1 MDWLTVLGIVA
12 FAIGLLLSIALH
24 EIGHLVPAKL
34 FGVKVSQYMVGF
46 GNTVWSRRRGDTEY
60 GIKAIPLGGYV
71 RMVGM
76 FPPEPGA
83 DPRRLRRTSTG
94 PFQALIEDAR
104 RASKEEIKPGD
115 EDRVFYRKAWWK
127 KLIVMLGGPAMNVVI
142 AAVLAG
148 AVLMVYGNPAEPEL
162 RPVVSEVSACVI
174 PVADGDRQCTAAD
187 PPTPAA
193 EAGFQP
199 GDRLVSFGS
208 RPVTSWSVAQD
219 LIREHDAGPVEV
231 VVERDGRQ
239 LTLTP
244 ELITTQ
250 RRALGAADEDGY
262 RAPTDE
268 LVTVG
273 FLGIAPTQAFEPED
287 VGGAV
292 AWLGDF
298 TAQTATAVVSIPQKM
313 VGVWEAAFGG
323 EERDLTGPIGIV
335 GAGRIGGEIAT
346 AEVDVPARI
355 ATFVLLL
362 ASFNM
367 AIALFNLIPLLPL
380 DGGHAAGAI
389 WEGLKRGYARLTGGP
404 QPKPVDVAKALP
416 VAYGVA
422 AVLIGMSALL
432 LYADIVNP
440 VRLSG

>member
-12 FAIGLLLSIALH
+12 FALGLLLSVALH

-46 GNTVWSRRRGDTEY
+46 GHTVWSRRRGETEY
-60 GIKAIPLGGYV
+60 GVKAIPLGGYV

-76 FPPEPGA
+76 FPPEPGD
-83 DPRRLRRTSTG
+83 DPRQLRRASTG

-127 KLIVMLGGPAMNVVI
+127 KLIVMLGGPVMNVLI

-148 AVLMVYGNPAEPEL
+148 AVLMLYGNPAEPEL
-162 RPVVSEVSACVI
+162 RPVVSEVSECVI
-174 PVADGDRQCTAAD
+174 PVADGSRACTSED
-187 PPTPAA
+187 PLTPAA
-193 EAGFQP
+193 AAGFRP
-199 GDRLVSFGS
+199 GDRLVSFDGQ
-208 RPVTSWSVAQD
+208 PVASWSAAQD
-219 LIREHDAGPVEV
+219 LIRDHAAGPVDV
-231 VVERDGRQ
+231 VVERHGGQ
-239 LTLTP
+239 ITLTP
-244 ELITTQ
+244 ELITTE
-250 RRALGAADEDGY
+250 RRGLADADEDGY
-262 RAPTDE
+262 RAPTDD

-273 FLGIAPTQAFEPED
+273 FLGIAPTQEFVPED
-287 VGGAV
+287 IGGAV

-346 AEVDVPARI
+346 AEVDVQARV

-389 WEGLKRGYARLTGGP
+389 WEGVKRGYARLTGGP
-404 QPKPVDVAKALP
+404 QPRPVDVAKALP

>member
-1 MDWLTVLGIVA
+1 MDWLTVLGILA
-12 FAIGLLLSIALH
+12 FAVGLLLSIALH

-34 FGVKVSQYMVGF
+34 FGIKVSQYMVGF
-46 GNTVWSRRRGDTEY
+46 GRTVWSRHRGETEY
-60 GIKAIPLGGYV
+60 GFKSVPLGGYV

-76 FPPEPGA
+76 FPPEPGEN
-83 DPRRLRRTSTG
+83 PRYVRRASTG

-127 KLIVMLGGPAMNVVI
+127 KLIVMLGGPAMNVLI

-148 AVLMVYGNPAEPEL
+148 AVLMIYGNPTEPEL

-174 PVADGDRQCTAAD
+174 PVADGNRPCTSAD
-187 PPTPAA
+187 PATPAA
-193 EAGFQP
+193 EAGFRP
-199 GDRLVSFGS
+199 GDRLVSFDGDS
-208 RPVTSWSVAQD
+208 VTSWSVAQD
-219 LIREHDAGPVEV
+219 LIRDHQAGAVDV
-231 VVERDGRQ
+231 VVERNGQ
-239 LTLTP
+239 ELTLTP
-244 ELITTQ
+244 VLITTE

-262 RAPTDE
+262 REATDE

-273 FLGIAPTQAFEPED
+273 FLGIAPTQEFVPED

-292 AWLGDF
+292 TWLGDF

-313 VGVWEAAFGG
+313 VGVWQAAFGG

-346 AEVDVPARI
+346 AEVDVDARI

-389 WEGLKRGYARLTGGP
+389 WEGIKLGYAKLTGGP
-404 QPKPVDVAKALP
+404 KPKPVDVAKALP
-416 VAYGVA
+416 LAYGVA

>member
-1 MDWLTVLGIVA
+1 VDWLTVLGILA
-12 FAIGLLLSIALH
+12 FAVGLLLSIALH

-34 FGVKVSQYMVGF
+34 FGIKVSQYMVGF
-46 GNTVWSRRRGDTEY
+46 GRTVWSRHRGETEY
-60 GIKAIPLGGYV
+60 GFKAVPLGGYV

-76 FPPEPGA
+76 FPPEPGE
-83 DPRRLRRTSTG
+83 DPRYVRRASTG

-115 EDRVFYRKAWWK
+115 EERVFYRKAWWK
-127 KLIVMLGGPAMNVVI
+127 KLIVMLGGPAMNVLI

-148 AVLMVYGNPAEPEL
+148 AVLMIYGNPTEPEL
-162 RPVVSEVSACVI
+162 RPVVSEVSACVV
-174 PVADGDRQCTAAD
+174 PVADGNRPCTSAD
-187 PPTPAA
+187 PATPAA
-193 EAGFQP
+193 EAGFRP
-199 GDRLVSFGS
+199 GDRLVSFDGDS
-208 RPVTSWSVAQD
+208 VTSWSVAQD
-219 LIREHDAGPVEV
+219 LIRDHHAGAVDV
-231 VVERDGRQ
+231 VIERNGQ
-239 LTLTP
+239 ELTLTP
-244 ELITTQ
+244 VLITTE

-262 RAPTDE
+262 REATDE

-273 FLGIAPTQAFEPED
+273 FLGIAPTQEFVPED

-292 AWLGDF
+292 TWLGDF

-313 VGVWEAAFGG
+313 VGVWQAAFGG

-346 AEVDVPARI
+346 AEVDVDARI

-389 WEGLKRGYARLTGGP
+389 WEGIKLGYARLTGGP
-404 QPKPVDVAKALP
+404 KPKPVDVAKALP
-416 VAYGVA
+416 LAYGVA

>member
-1 MDWLTVLGIVA
+1 VDWLTVLGVLA
-12 FAIGLLLSIALH
+12 FAVGLLLSIALH

-34 FGVKVSQYMVGF
+34 FGIKVSQYMVGF
-46 GNTVWSRRRGDTEY
+46 GRTVWSRRRGETEY
-60 GIKAIPLGGYV
+60 GLKAVPLGGYV

-76 FPPEPGA
+76 FPPEPGD
-83 DPRRLRRTSTG
+83 DPRRLRRASTG

-104 RASKEEIKPGD
+104 RASKEEIRPGD
-115 EDRVFYRKAWWK
+115 ENRVFYRKAWWK
-127 KLIVMLGGPAMNVVI
+127 KLIVMLGGPAMNVLI

-148 AVLMVYGNPAEPEL
+148 AVLMIYGNPTEPEL

-174 PVADGDRQCTAAD
+174 PVADGDRPCTSAD
-187 PPTPAA
+187 PQTPAA
-193 EAGFQP
+193 EAGFRP
-199 GDRLVSFGS
+199 GDRLVFFDGE
-208 RPVTSWSVAQD
+208 RVTSWSVAQD
-219 LIREHDAGPVEV
+219 LIRDHRAGAVDV
-231 VVERDGRQ
+231 VVERNGQ
-239 LTLTP
+239 ELTLTP
-244 ELITTQ
+244 VLITTE
-250 RRALGAADEDGY
+250 RRGLGAADEDGY
-262 RAPTDE
+262 REATDE

-273 FLGIAPTQAFEPED
+273 FLGIAPTQEFVPED
-287 VGGAV
+287 MGGAV
-292 AWLGDF
+292 TWLGDF

-346 AEVDVPARI
+346 AEVDVDARI

-389 WEGLKRGYARLTGGP
+389 WEGIKLGYAKLTGGP
-404 QPKPVDVAKALP
+404 RPKPVDVAKALP
-416 VAYGVA
+416 LAYGVA